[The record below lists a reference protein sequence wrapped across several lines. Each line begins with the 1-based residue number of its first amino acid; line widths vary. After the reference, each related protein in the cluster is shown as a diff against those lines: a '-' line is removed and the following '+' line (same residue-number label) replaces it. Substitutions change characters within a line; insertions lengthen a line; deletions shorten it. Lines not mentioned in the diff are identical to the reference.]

1 MLLPGNLKKKER
13 EKEQKLVLC
22 KLRNRIF
29 VLLISEVFVS
39 VAGNIKPI
47 RCDETIP
54 IFIVIGHCTINSV
67 FE

>member
-1 MLLPGNLKKKER
+1 MLLPSNLKKKEG

-22 KLRNRIF
+22 KLRNKIF
-29 VLLISEVFVS
+29 ILLILEIFVS

-47 RCDETIP
+47 RCDETFP